1 MVERSSVER
10 SLPLC
15 RDVNDSLLALLLE
28 SPYSKIS
35 PEGRTEAVHAS
46 SVQRHLGIHT
56 LPQLFTMSLSSSAAG
71 GPTFSAANRD
81 VAQRGVFHSREISHY
96 NLVKD
101 RSWPDAVFL
110 HPCNICRF
118 EESFS

>member
-1 MVERSSVER
+1 MR

-35 PEGRTEAVHAS
+35 PEGRTEAVYAS
-46 SVQRHLGIHT
+46 YVQRHLGIHT

-71 GPTFSAANRD
+71 GPTFSAADRD
-81 VAQRGVFHSREISHY
+81 VAQRGVFHSHY

-101 RSWPDAVFL
+101 RSWLDAVFL